1 MNTIENL
8 ATFAQMSVADLS
20 KRGRQLLADSGGL
33 CHKLGK
39 LISALSGKAPKDT
52 KSVQKYVTE
61 AIKASRADIPAQA
74 WSVANCCGR
83 VSEQAQAGFYSEA
96 QLDLIPARWLAVAS
110 AIINLIP
117 EAKAAGREVNGKP
130 FDDTAAATHFE
141 CMAAVI
147 RTKPKGG
154 QDRLETLRDQL
165 KPAKSEAGEE
175 GEEGGEGEGEEGEE
189 LSPADVALATLK
201 AAGER
206 IGAADFTEAQA
217 AALLAGFKALG
228 AVVKLKANP
237 KAAAKAKAD
246 KAAKRAA
253 AKAAKQQ
260 AAA

>member
-1 MNTIENL
+1 MKSIIENL
-8 ATFAQMSVADLS
+8 AAFNAMSVSDLS
-20 KRGRQLLADSGGL
+20 KRGRQLLADNGGL

-39 LISALSGKAPKDT
+39 LISALTGKAPKDT

-61 AIKASRADIPAQA
+61 AIKANRADIPAQA

-83 VSEQAQAGFYSEA
+83 VSEQAAAGYYSEA

-130 FDDTAAATHFE
+130 FDDTAVAAHFE

-165 KPAKSEAGEE
+165 KPARSEAGD
-175 GEEGGEGEGEEGEE
+175 GEGEEGEE
-189 LSPADVALATLK
+189 LSPADIALATLK

-206 IGAADFTEAQA
+206 IGAAEFTEAQA

-228 AVVKLKANP
+228 AVVKLKADP
-237 KAAAKAKAD
+237 KAAATANAD

>member
-1 MNTIENL
+1 MANIIENL
-8 ATFAQMSVADLS
+8 AAFQAMSVADLS

-33 CHKLGK
+33 CHRLGK
-39 LISALSGKAPKDT
+39 LISALSSKAPRDT
-52 KSVQKYVTE
+52 KSVQKYVSE
-61 AIKASRADIPAQA
+61 SIKANRADIPAQA

-83 VSEQAQAGFYSEA
+83 VGEGSGFYSEE
-96 QLDLIPARWLAVAS
+96 QLDKIPARWLAVAS

-117 EAKAAGREVNGKP
+117 EAKEAGREVNGKP
-130 FDDTAAATHFE
+130 FGEVEAATHFE

-165 KPAKSEAGEE
+165 KPAKSKGE
-175 GEEGGEGEGEEGEE
+175 GEGGEGEGDGEGEEGEE
-189 LSPADVALATLK
+189 LTAAEIALGTLK

-206 IGAADFTEAQA
+206 IGEADFTPEQA
-217 AALLAGFKALG
+217 AVLVAAFKALG

-237 KAAAKAKAD
+237 QVAAKANAA

-253 AKAAKQQ
+253 AKAAK

>member
-1 MNTIENL
+1 MKSIIENL
-8 ATFAQMSVADLS
+8 AAFNAMSVSDLS
-20 KRGRQLLADSGGL
+20 KRGRQLLSDNGGL

-61 AIKASRADIPAQA
+61 AIKANRADIPAQA

-83 VSEQAQAGFYSEA
+83 VSEQAAAGYYSEA

-165 KPAKSEAGEE
+165 KPAKSEAGD
-175 GEEGGEGEGEEGEE
+175 GEGEEGEE
-189 LSPADVALATLK
+189 LTPADIALATLK

-206 IGAADFTEAQA
+206 IGAAEFSEAQA

-237 KAAAKAKAD
+237 KAAAKEKAD

>member
-1 MNTIENL
+1 MKSIIENL
-8 ATFAQMSVADLS
+8 AAFNAMSVSDLS
-20 KRGRQLLADSGGL
+20 KRGRQLLSDNGGL

-61 AIKASRADIPAQA
+61 AIKANRADIPAQA

-83 VSEQAQAGFYSEA
+83 VSEQAAAGYYSEA

-165 KPAKSEAGEE
+165 KPAKSEAGD
-175 GEEGGEGEGEEGEE
+175 GEGGDGEGEEGEE

-206 IGAADFTEAQA
+206 IGAAEFTEGQA